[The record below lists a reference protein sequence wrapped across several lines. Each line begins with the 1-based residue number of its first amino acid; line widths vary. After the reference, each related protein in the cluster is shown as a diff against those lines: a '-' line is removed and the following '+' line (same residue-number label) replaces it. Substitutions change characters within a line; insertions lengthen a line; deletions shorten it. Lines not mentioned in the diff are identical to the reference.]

1 MKLTVNTIRKVDNDQ
16 VREYSFGDFNS
27 LKEKLAIGFINPDD
41 FKKLNL
47 TSKSNLRLIN
57 KFGSVV
63 IRPEEDKNVPVGV
76 INIPVSIWANQ
87 ITGSVN
93 EEPIYKNISV
103 DVEVTNDLTLGLN
116 EILNRIKE
124 WYLGNSRNE

>member
-1 MKLTVNTIRKVDNDQ
+1 MKLIVNTIRRVDNDQ

-57 KFGSVV
+57 NFGSVV
-63 IRPEEDKNVPVGV
+63 IRAEEDKNVPVGV

-87 ITGSVN
+87 ITGNVN
-93 EEPIYKNISV
+93 EEPVYKNISV
-103 DVEVTNDLTLGLN
+103 DVEVTNDLILGIN
-116 EILNRIKE
+116 EILNTIKK
-124 WYLGNSRNE
+124 

>member
-1 MKLTVNTIRKVDNDQ
+1 MKLIVNTIRKVDNDQ

-57 KFGSVV
+57 NFGSVV

-76 INIPVSIWANQ
+76 INIPVSIWVNQ

-93 EEPIYKNISV
+93 EEPVYKNISV
-103 DVEVTNDLTLGLN
+103 DVEVTNDLILGIN
-116 EILNRIKE
+116 EIMNKIKE
-124 WYLGNSRNE
+124 

>member
-1 MKLTVNTIRKVDNDQ
+1 LKLIVNTIRRVDNDQ

-47 TSKSNLRLIN
+47 TSRSNLRLIN
-57 KFGSVV
+57 NFGSVV

-76 INIPVSIWANQ
+76 ITIPVSIWANQ
-87 ITGSVN
+87 ITGTVN
-93 EEPIYKNISV
+93 EEPVYKNISV
-103 DVEVTNDLTLGLN
+103 DVEVTNDLILGIN
-116 EILNRIKE
+116 EILNIIKE
-124 WYLGNSRNE
+124 

>member
-1 MKLTVNTIRKVDNDQ
+1 MKLIVNTIRRVDNDQ

-57 KFGSVV
+57 NFGSVV
-63 IRPEEDKNVPVGV
+63 IRAEEDKNVPVGV

-93 EEPIYKNISV
+93 EEPVYKNISV
-103 DVEVTNDLTLGLN
+103 DVEVTNDLILGIN
-116 EILNRIKE
+116 EILNTIKK
-124 WYLGNSRNE
+124 